1 MLNTNLATRIQKH
14 RVTLQKTGLRP
25 VRILL
30 IDKQRR
36 GFAEECRRQS
46 LMLKNDYLEKETI
59 QWLENVAD
67 CDGWE

>member
-30 IDKQRR
+30 IDKQRT

-46 LMLKNDYLEKETI
+46 LMLKNDFLEKETT
-59 QWLENVAD
+59 QWLESVAD

>member
-1 MLNTNLATRIQKH
+1 MLNTNFATRMQRH

-30 IDKQRR
+30 IDKQRT

-46 LMLKNDYLEKETI
+46 LMLKNDFLEKETT
-59 QWLENVAD
+59 QWLESVAD